1 MGFAAVYTAP
11 PTTAKNDTRAA
22 DARCPRHDAN
32 PTAPLRAPP
41 HVPARGLDT
50 RGVSRS
56 FSRPAVKNAADEAP
70 PAASVAQR
78 IERAL
83 GGPFASRLVE
93 QRWGLVVTVVM
104 LVASLWLYA
113 STPISWTPGSD
124 GFYSWIYA
132 RSLAFDGD
140 LDFKNDYALC
150 GDPFAIG
157 IDRGTGHPD
166 NIFYAG
172 PALVWAPAL
181 RILRL
186 VLGALPLRD
195 SCGGRFSM
203 LVLGLS
209 PIMGALTA
217 WLCYRLAR
225 RWFTDA
231 IAALAVAL
239 VVLAGPVFKIA
250 TCLPSYSHTCD
261 VLFVAALLVATAR
274 AEESPLQRRR
284 WAWVA
289 LALGACIVQR
299 LSNAMFALVPLVALA
314 VTFSSRR
321 REGLFAGA
329 LIGAATLAALGSFG
343 ALYQYLYGS
352 PFVFTH
358 GRYFLQLA
366 HAHPFLLLFD
376 EVQGV
381 FFSAPALWLSVAG
394 LGLALRDRGSRHL
407 LIPLCV
413 IAALEFYLS
422 SAALDWAPA
431 RRLANLS
438 PLGVVL
444 ACHSLRY
451 VATWSRLPARALAAA
466 AVIFASPFCL
476 AALDWAWNAP
486 RGHTTGDDLFARLGR
501 LAVVPAEVGFDLRY
515 HLPRDRFG
523 DALIP
528 RWYARNFRT
537 LGWYRRDLPF
547 TDPRL
552 TRLMSGVA
560 PAADGVKLTGAR
572 GRLVFAVQWPFAT
585 LARLRASGP
594 SGAMVRL
601 GEGRALGE
609 PRWFG
614 DAKPLLPVASNIDFA
629 LPPGEF
635 SSGLHEVVFEITG
648 DDAHAAVLVSLVLD
662 DRAPRPLP
670 FQR

>member
-1 MGFAAVYTAP
+1 M
-11 PTTAKNDTRAA
+11 
-22 DARCPRHDAN
+22 
-32 PTAPLRAPP
+32 
-41 HVPARGLDT
+41 
-50 RGVSRS
+50 
-56 FSRPAVKNAADEAP
+56 KNAADEAP
-70 PAASVAQR
+70 PAAGVAQR

-83 GGPFASRLVE
+83 RGPVASRLVE
-93 QRWGLVVTVVM
+93 QRWGLFVTLGM

-172 PALVWAPAL
+172 PALVWTPVL
-181 RILRL
+181 RILRV
-186 VLGALPLRD
+186 VLGALPPRA
-195 SCGGRFSM
+195 SCGGIFST

-209 PIMGALTA
+209 PLMGALAA

-225 RWFTDA
+225 RWFPDG

-261 VLFVAALLVATAR
+261 ALFVAALLVATAR
-274 AEESPLQRRR
+274 AHESPLQRRR
-284 WAWVA
+284 WAWAA
-289 LALGACIVQR
+289 LALAACVVQR
-299 LSNAMFALVPLVALA
+299 LSNAMFALGPLVALTA
-314 VTFSSRR
+314 TLSSRR
-321 REGLFAGA
+321 REGLFAAA
-329 LIGAATLAALGSFG
+329 LIGAATLAALGSYG

-381 FFSAPALWLSVAG
+381 FVSAPALWLSVAG
-394 LGLALRDRGSRHL
+394 LGLALRDRGSRYL

-413 IAALEFYLS
+413 VAAIEFYLS

-431 RRLANLS
+431 RRMANLS

-444 ACHSLRY
+444 ACYFLRY
-451 VATWSRLPARALAAA
+451 VASWSRLPARALAAA
-466 AVIFASPFCL
+466 AVVFASPFCL
-476 AALDWAWNAP
+476 AALGWAWNAP

-501 LAVVPAEVGFDLRY
+501 LAVLPAELGFSLRY

-528 RWYARNFRT
+528 RWYARSFRT

-547 TDPRL
+547 NDARL
-552 TRLMSGVA
+552 THLMNGFA
-560 PAADGVKLTGAR
+560 PAAGGVKLTGPR
-572 GRLVFAVQWPFAT
+572 GHLVFAAQWPFAT
-585 LARLRASGP
+585 HARLRVSGP

-614 DAKPLLPVASNIDFA
+614 DAKPLLPVASNLEFA

-635 SSGLHEVVFEITG
+635 SSGLNEFVFEVTG
-648 DDAHAAVLVSLVLD
+648 DDAHAAVLVSLILD
-662 DRAPRPLP
+662 DRAQRPPP